1 MTQHV
6 DIIMNKL
13 HMYIDTQLNTLS
25 QSNPLI
31 ALTKPLISRII
42 DNNTYKIETI
52 LKQISDKNGL
62 VDVDDI
68 LSEMIDNIVNTKPF
82 KIDTKILGE
91 LEIGGG
97 NIKMNLPFVNKSL
110 VLSKQ
115 DLNHLKEM
123 LNGQEILN

>member
-1 MTQHV
+1 MAQHV
-6 DIIMNKL
+6 DVIMSKL
-13 HMYIDTQLNTLS
+13 HMYVNTQLNTLS
-25 QSNPLI
+25 QNSPLI
-31 ALTKPLISRII
+31 ALTRPLISRAI
-42 DNNTYKIETI
+42 NNNAYKLEII

-62 VDVDDI
+62 VDIDSI

-82 KIDTKILGE
+82 KIDTKFLGE

-123 LNGQEILN
+123 LNGQEMLN